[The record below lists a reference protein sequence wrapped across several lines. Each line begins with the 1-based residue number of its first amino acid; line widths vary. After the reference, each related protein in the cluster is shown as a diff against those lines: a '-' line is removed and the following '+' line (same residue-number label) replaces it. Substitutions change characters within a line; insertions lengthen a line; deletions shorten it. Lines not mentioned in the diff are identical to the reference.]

1 MPPKAQW
8 YLLGR
13 NSEEKDNQSNFD
25 KFFDLERI
33 AEGLTVISME
43 DFLQQTAAKGLL
55 KVPLPAEFQNVK
67 VCMYDCAVLK
77 WFKILV
83 PWILKFQEQLT
94 RFFLLINFII

>member
-33 AEGLTVISME
+33 AEGLTIISME

-55 KVPLPAEFQNVK
+55 KIPLPAEFQNVK
-67 VCMYDCAVLK
+67 VCTYVCMYVCII
-77 WFKILV
+77 FKY
-83 PWILKFQEQLT
+83 
-94 RFFLLINFII
+94 

>member
-43 DFLQQTAAKGLL
+43 EFLQQTAAKGLL
-55 KVPLPAEFQNVK
+55 KIPLPVEFQNVK
-67 VCMYDCAVLK
+67 VWSKYFAHLYFTFTSYNHDHYYKSIDHNYIHL
-77 WFKILV
+77 
-83 PWILKFQEQLT
+83 
-94 RFFLLINFII
+94 

>member
-43 DFLQQTAAKGLL
+43 EFLQQTAAKGLL
-55 KVPLPAEFQNVK
+55 KIPLPVEFQNVK
-67 VCMYDCAVLK
+67 VCSKY
-77 WFKILV
+77 LV
-83 PWILKFQEQLT
+83 HLYSTFTSCNYNHYYKCTGNNYIHI
-94 RFFLLINFII
+94 RN

>member
-43 DFLQQTAAKGLL
+43 EFLQQTAAKGLL
-55 KVPLPAEFQNVK
+55 KKPLPVEVQDIK
-67 VCMYDCAVLK
+67 VCIKNFALMYS
-77 WFKILV
+77 I
-83 PWILKFQEQLT
+83 T
-94 RFFLLINFII
+94 FIYKYM